1 MALIEK
7 IFSGLKKTREN
18 FLNKLDD
25 LFGNYKKIDDEFF
38 NRLEEILIMSDVGAV
53 TSVEIVEKIKKIC
66 REKKCSDVG
75 ELKNIFVDE
84 IINIFRD
91 HDKEKKF
98 DIKSPTII
106 LVVGVNGAGK
116 TTSIGKLGNFFKK
129 QGKSVMF
136 VAADTFRAAATE
148 QLVIWA
154 ERINVPIIKR
164 AENSD
169 PGAVIFDA
177 IKSAKAKKTDVL
189 ICDTAGRL
197 HNKVNLMNELK
208 KIFKII
214 KREFSEAQLEVFISI
229 DATMGQNAI
238 QQAKLFNE
246 ACDLTGIVLTKLDSS
261 AKGGMVIP
269 IVKDLKIPVRFVGIG
284 EKVEDIQEF
293 DYENFALAL
302 FNLNDSLEQDI
313 NNENGESNEE
323 N

>member
-91 HDKEKKF
+91 HDKEEKF

-136 VAADTFRAAATE
+136 VAADTFRAAATD

-269 IVKDLKIPVRFVGIG
+269 IVKDLKIPVRFVGVG

>member
-53 TSVEIVEKIKKIC
+53 TSVEILEKIKKIC

-84 IINIFRD
+84 IINIFKD
-91 HDKEKKF
+91 HDEEEKF

-269 IVKDLKIPVRFVGIG
+269 IVKDLKIPVRFVGVG

>member
-1 MALIEK
+1 MAFFEK
-7 IFSGLKKTREN
+7 IFLGLKKTREN

-25 LFGNYKKIDDEFF
+25 LFGKYKKIDDELFD
-38 NRLEEILIMSDVGAV
+38 RLEEILIMSDVGAG
-53 TSVEIVEKIKKIC
+53 TSMEIIEKIKKTC

-75 ELKNIFVDE
+75 ELKDIFVDE
-84 IINIFRD
+84 IINIFKN
-91 HDKEKKF
+91 HEEEAKF

-106 LVVGVNGAGK
+106 LMVGVNGAGK

-129 QGKSVMF
+129 QGKSVML
-136 VAADTFRAAATE
+136 VAADTFRAAAID

-154 ERINVPIIKR
+154 ERIDVPIIKR

-197 HNKVNLMNELK
+197 QNKVNLMNELK

-214 KREFSEAQLEVFISI
+214 RQEFSEAQLEVFISI

-269 IVKDLKIPVRFVGIG
+269 IVKDLKIPVRFVGVG
-284 EKVEDIQEF
+284 EKIEDIQEF

-302 FNLNDSLEQDI
+302 FDLNDSLEQNGNDEDEE
-313 NNENGESNEE
+313 NNEKN
-323 N
+323 

>member
-1 MALIEK
+1 M
-7 IFSGLKKTREN
+7 
-18 FLNKLDD
+18 
-25 LFGNYKKIDDEFF
+25 
-38 NRLEEILIMSDVGAV
+38 
-53 TSVEIVEKIKKIC
+53 
-66 REKKCSDVG
+66 
-75 ELKNIFVDE
+75 
-84 IINIFRD
+84 
-91 HDKEKKF
+91 
-98 DIKSPTII
+98 
-106 LVVGVNGAGK
+106 VGVNGAGK

-136 VAADTFRAAATE
+136 VAADTFRAAATD

-177 IKSAKAKKTDVL
+177 IKSAKAKKTDIL

-197 HNKVNLMNELK
+197 QNKVNLMNELK

-269 IVKDLKIPVRFVGIG
+269 IVKDLKIPVRFVGVG

-323 N
+323 D

>member
-1 MALIEK
+1 MALFEK

-18 FLNKLDD
+18 FLSKLDD
-25 LFGNYKKIDDEFF
+25 LFGKYKKIDAELFD
-38 NRLEEILIMSDVGAV
+38 RLEEILIMSDVGAM
-53 TSVEIVEKIKKIC
+53 TSMEIIEKIKKTC
-66 REKKCSDVG
+66 REKKCSDVN

-84 IINIFRD
+84 IINIFKG
-91 HDKEKKF
+91 HKEEEKF
-98 DIKSPTII
+98 DIKSPAII
-106 LVVGVNGAGK
+106 LMVGVNGAGK

-136 VAADTFRAAATE
+136 VAADTFRAAAID

-154 ERINVPIIKR
+154 ERVSVPIVKR

-177 IKSAKAKKTDVL
+177 IKSAKAKKTDIL

-197 HNKVNLMNELK
+197 QNKVNLMNELK

-214 KREFSEAQLEVFISI
+214 RQEFSEAQLEVFISI

-246 ACDLTGIVLTKLDSS
+246 VCDLTGIVLTKLDSS

-269 IVKDLKIPVRFVGIG
+269 IVKELKIPVRFVGVG
-284 EKVEDIQEF
+284 EKIEDIQEF

-302 FNLNDSLEQDI
+302 FNLTDNLGQDK
-313 NNENGESNEE
+313 NNGNEDIDEE

>member
-91 HDKEKKF
+91 HDKEEKF

-269 IVKDLKIPVRFVGIG
+269 IVKDLKIPVRFVGVG
-284 EKVEDIQEF
+284 EKIEDIQEF

-302 FNLNDSLEQDI
+302 FDLNDNLGQDI
-313 NNENGESNEE
+313 NNENEESNEE

>member
-1 MALIEK
+1 MAFFEK

-25 LFGNYKKIDDEFF
+25 LFGKYKKIDDELFD
-38 NRLEEILIMSDVGAV
+38 RLEEILIMSDVGAG
-53 TSVEIVEKIKKIC
+53 TAMEIIEKIKKMC
-66 REKKCSDVG
+66 RGKKCSDVS

-84 IINIFRD
+84 IINIFKN
-91 HDKEKKF
+91 HEEEAKF

-106 LVVGVNGAGK
+106 LMVGVNGAGK

-129 QGKSVMF
+129 QGKSVML
-136 VAADTFRAAATE
+136 VAADTFRAAAID

-154 ERINVPIIKR
+154 ERINVPIVKR

-169 PGAVIFDA
+169 PGAVVFDA
-177 IKSAKAKKTDVL
+177 IKSAKAKKMDVL

-197 HNKVNLMNELK
+197 QNKVNLMKELK

-269 IVKDLKIPVRFVGIG
+269 IVKDLKI
-284 EKVEDIQEF
+284 QE
-293 DYENFALAL
+293 L
-302 FNLNDSLEQDI
+302 
-313 NNENGESNEE
+313 
-323 N
+323 

>member
-1 MALIEK
+1 MALFEK

-18 FLNKLDD
+18 FLSKLDD
-25 LFGNYKKIDDEFF
+25 LFGKYKKIDAKLFD
-38 NRLEEILIMSDVGAV
+38 RLEEILIMSDVGAM
-53 TSVEIVEKIKKIC
+53 TSMEIIEKIKKTC
-66 REKKCSDVG
+66 REKKCSDVN

-84 IINIFRD
+84 IINIFKG
-91 HDKEKKF
+91 HKEEEKF
-98 DIKSPTII
+98 DIKSPAII
-106 LVVGVNGAGK
+106 LMVGVNGAGK

-136 VAADTFRAAATE
+136 VAADTFRAAAID

-154 ERINVPIIKR
+154 ERVSVPIVKR

-177 IKSAKAKKTDVL
+177 IKSAKAKKTDIL

-197 HNKVNLMNELK
+197 QNKVNLMNELK

-214 KREFSEAQLEVFISI
+214 RQEFSEAQLEVFISI

-246 ACDLTGIVLTKLDSS
+246 VCDLTGIVLTKLDSS

-269 IVKDLKIPVRFVGIG
+269 IVKELKIPVRFVGVG
-284 EKVEDIQEF
+284 EKIEDIQEF

-302 FNLNDSLEQDI
+302 FNLTDNLGQDK
-313 NNENGESNEE
+313 NNENEAIDEE

>member
-1 MALIEK
+1 MALFEK
-7 IFSGLKKTREN
+7 IFSGLKKTRKN

-25 LFGNYKKIDDEFF
+25 LFGNYKKIDDELF
-38 NRLEEILIMSDVGAV
+38 NQLEEILIMSDVGAG
-53 TSVEIVEKIKKIC
+53 TSMEIVEKIKKTC
-66 REKKCSDVG
+66 REKKCSEVS
-75 ELKNIFVDE
+75 ELKNIFVNE
-84 IINIFRD
+84 IINIFKD
-91 HDKEKKF
+91 YEEEEKF

-154 ERINVPIIKR
+154 ERINVPIVRR

-177 IKSAKAKKTDVL
+177 IKSAKAKKTDIL

-197 HNKVNLMNELK
+197 QNKVNLMNELK

-269 IVKDLKIPVRFVGIG
+269 IVKDLKIPVRFVGVG
-284 EKVEDIQEF
+284 EKIEDIQEF

-302 FNLNDSLEQDI
+302 FDLNDNLGQDI
-313 NNENGESNEE
+313 NNENEESNEE

>member
-1 MALIEK
+1 MAFFEK

-25 LFGNYKKIDDEFF
+25 LFGKYKKIDDELFD
-38 NRLEEILIMSDVGAV
+38 RLEEILIMSDVGAG
-53 TSVEIVEKIKKIC
+53 TSMEIIEKIKKIC
-66 REKKCSDVG
+66 REKKCSDVS

-84 IINIFRD
+84 IINIFKN
-91 HDKEKKF
+91 HEEEAKF

-106 LVVGVNGAGK
+106 LMVGVNGAGK

-129 QGKSVMF
+129 QGKSVML
-136 VAADTFRAAATE
+136 VAADTFRAAAID

-177 IKSAKAKKTDVL
+177 IKSAKAEKTDVL

-197 HNKVNLMNELK
+197 QNKVNLMNELK
-208 KIFKII
+208 KVFKII
-214 KREFSEAQLEVFISI
+214 KQEFSEAQLEVFISI

-269 IVKDLKIPVRFVGIG
+269 IVKDLKIPVRFVGVG
-284 EKVEDIQEF
+284 EKIEDIQEF

-302 FNLNDSLEQDI
+302 FNLNDNLEQNG
-313 NNENGESNEE
+313 NNEDEDSNE
-323 N
+323 

>member
-91 HDKEKKF
+91 HDKEEKF

-116 TTSIGKLGNFFKK
+116 TTAIGKL
-129 QGKSVMF
+129 
-136 VAADTFRAAATE
+136 
-148 QLVIWA
+148 
-154 ERINVPIIKR
+154 
-164 AENSD
+164 
-169 PGAVIFDA
+169 
-177 IKSAKAKKTDVL
+177 
-189 ICDTAGRL
+189 
-197 HNKVNLMNELK
+197 
-208 KIFKII
+208 
-214 KREFSEAQLEVFISI
+214 
-229 DATMGQNAI
+229 
-238 QQAKLFNE
+238 
-246 ACDLTGIVLTKLDSS
+246 
-261 AKGGMVIP
+261 
-269 IVKDLKIPVRFVGIG
+269 
-284 EKVEDIQEF
+284 
-293 DYENFALAL
+293 
-302 FNLNDSLEQDI
+302 
-313 NNENGESNEE
+313 
-323 N
+323 

>member
-1 MALIEK
+1 MAFLEK
-7 IFSGLKKTREN
+7 IFSGLKKTRES

-25 LFGNYKKIDDEFF
+25 LFGNYKKIDDELF
-38 NRLEEILIMSDVGAV
+38 NQLEEILIMSDVGAG
-53 TSVEIVEKIKKIC
+53 TSMGIMEEIRKTC
-66 REKKCSDVG
+66 REKKCSDVD
-75 ELKNIFVDE
+75 ELKNIFVEE
-84 IINIFRD
+84 IINIFKD
-91 HDKEKKF
+91 HEEEKKF

-106 LVVGVNGAGK
+106 LMVGVNGAGK

-129 QGKSVMF
+129 RGKSVMF
-136 VAADTFRAAATE
+136 VAADTFRAAAID
-148 QLVIWA
+148 QLAIWA
-154 ERINVPIIKR
+154 ERINVPIVKR
-164 AENSD
+164 TENSD
-169 PGAVIFDA
+169 PGAVVFDA
-177 IKSAKAKKTDVL
+177 IKSAKAKKTDIL

-197 HNKVNLMNELK
+197 QNKVNLMNELK

-214 KREFSEAQLEVFISI
+214 RQEFSEAQLEVFISI

-269 IVKDLKIPVRFVGIG
+269 IVKDLKIPVRFVGVG

-313 NNENGESNEE
+313 NNENEESNEG

>member
-269 IVKDLKIPVRFVGIG
+269 IVKDLKIPVRFVGVG
-284 EKVEDIQEF
+284 EKIEDIQEF

-302 FNLNDSLEQDI
+302 FNLNDNLEQNR
-313 NNENGESNEE
+313 NNEDGESN
-323 N
+323 

>member
-25 LFGNYKKIDDEFF
+25 LFGNYKKIDDELF

-91 HDKEKKF
+91 HDKEEKF

-136 VAADTFRAAATE
+136 VAADTFRAAATD

-269 IVKDLKIPVRFVGIG
+269 IVKDLKIPVRFVGVG
-284 EKVEDIQEF
+284 EKIEDIQEF

-302 FNLNDSLEQDI
+302 FDLNDNLGQDI
-313 NNENGESNEE
+313 NNENEESNEE

>member
-53 TSVEIVEKIKKIC
+53 TSVEIVEKIKKTC

-84 IINIFRD
+84 IINIFKD
-91 HDKEKKF
+91 HDEKEKF

-136 VAADTFRAAATE
+136 VAADTFRAAATD

-214 KREFSEAQLEVFISI
+214 RREFSEAQLEVFISI

-269 IVKDLKIPVRFVGIG
+269 IVKDLKIPVRFVGVG

-313 NNENGESNEE
+313 NNENEENNEE

>member
-84 IINIFRD
+84 IINIFKD
-91 HDKEKKF
+91 HDEKEKF

-136 VAADTFRAAATE
+136 VAADTFRAAATD

-269 IVKDLKIPVRFVGIG
+269 IVKDLKIPVRFVGVG

-313 NNENGESNEE
+313 NNENEESNEE
-323 N
+323 D

>member
-91 HDKEKKF
+91 HDKEEKF

-136 VAADTFRAAATE
+136 VAADTFRAAATD

-154 ERINVPIIKR
+154 ERINVPIVQR

-269 IVKDLKIPVRFVGIG
+269 IVKDLKIPVRFVGVG